1 MIEVFKTD
9 VDDSRFAD
17 ILVEHIQRTFYGYE
31 ANFDLQDS
39 DKILRIKSVTG
50 FVNCD
55 RLIKMMNTFG
65 FKAEVLPDDY
75 PVANT
80 LFILDINHHSILN

>member
-17 ILVEHIQRTFYGYE
+17 ILVEHIQRTFQGYE

-50 FVNCD
+50 FVNSD
-55 RLIKMMNTFG
+55 RLIKMINMFG
-65 FKAEVLPDDY
+65 FNAEVLPDDY
-75 PVANT
+75 PGAGS
-80 LFILDINHHSILN
+80 LFILNHHLILN

>member
-17 ILVEHIQRTFYGYE
+17 ILVEHIQRTFQGYQ
-31 ANFDLQDS
+31 ANFDLQDR
-39 DKILRIKSVTG
+39 DKILRVKNVSG
-50 FVNCD
+50 LVNSD
-55 RLIKMMNTFG
+55 RLIKMLDMFG
-65 FKAEVLPDDY
+65 FYAEVLPDDY